1 MPRCSWRREDIRA
14 NDMSDRYMQTL
25 DRKLDHLEAETVKS
39 EAITGM
45 CVTASQMI
53 LKLGIA
59 TTVVVGGSL
68 LVSGHLDFMTFLIF
82 LVAASRIFEPLSGA
96 LGNLAAIF
104 NTMLQVG
111 RSREITECP
120 I

>member
-1 MPRCSWRREDIRA
+1 
-14 NDMSDRYMQTL
+14 MQTL

-59 TTVVVGGSL
+59 TTVVVGGFPAGVRASGL
-68 LVSGHLDFMTFLIF
+68 L
-82 LVAASRIFEPLSGA
+82 
-96 LGNLAAIF
+96 
-104 NTMLQVG
+104 
-111 RSREITECP
+111 
-120 I
+120 